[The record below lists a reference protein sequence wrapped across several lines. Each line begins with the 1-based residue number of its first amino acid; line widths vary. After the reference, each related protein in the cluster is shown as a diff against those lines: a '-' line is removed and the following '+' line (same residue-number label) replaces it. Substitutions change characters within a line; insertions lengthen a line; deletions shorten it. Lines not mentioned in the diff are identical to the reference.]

1 MNPVIL
7 NILQLMEENVQQSVF
22 ILKLFVPQLLLL
34 NVISNV
40 KLEKYSIEKKVVLP
54 LLDVINI

>member
-1 MNPVIL
+1 MNHAIL